1 MKFGLRFSLFS
12 CLRDS
17 LQLQHS
23 TNLNIQRSQSTHR
36 FNGTSGG
43 NGVSAQNS
51 LDNNRDQ
58 SEATGGAISDEFHS
72 DHLAIDSNLRSNRDE
87 IESAGGEIIGDM
99 LDYVLMPLG
108 ATRIDSNIW
117 STSK

>member
-1 MKFGLRFSLFS
+1 M
-12 CLRDS
+12 RDS

-36 FNGTSGG
+36 FNAITSGG
-43 NGVSAQNS
+43 GNGIASQSS
-51 LDNNRDQ
+51 LDNNREQ
-58 SEATGGAISDEFHS
+58 SEAVGGAIIDDFHL
-72 DHLAIDSNLRSNRDE
+72 DHPTIDSNLRSNRDQSE
-87 IESAGGEIIGDM
+87 LADGEIIGDM

-117 STSK
+117 STSELLFC